1 MADNSRR
8 DAQVEKLRRYADLI
22 ARESGK
28 AVRPYRADGFV
39 NLMTKYGTSKDLSEQ
54 YKYVPELQ
62 VPDSLLTLFYEGNG
76 LFAKIID
83 APAEEAVK
91 HGFTLEDVSD
101 QTLIDFYQ
109 EALEELDFE
118 ETAMTAIKW
127 ARLYG
132 GSIAVML
139 INDGRGL
146 EEPLDWSNIR
156 SIDDIRV
163 YDRSVIQPDYD
174 SMFSYDPRDPFRTRG
189 SRLGMPERYQVFSK
203 YGTFTVHDSRCL
215 VFRNGVLP
223 EGASNSVYQFWGQ
236 PEYVRI
242 NKAIRDA
249 EVAHGS
255 APKLLDRSVQAIYK
269 MRDLSAELAT
279 EEGED
284 RLLKRLQII
293 DMARGMMNSIA
304 IDSDGEEYDFKTFQF
319 SGVNDVIG
327 ASCNMLSAVS
337 NIPQVI
343 LFGQKVGGLG
353 NGDDTSMENWY
364 NYIERIEK
372 RMLKSNI
379 RYLLSIVFQAGLA
392 TGEVDEVPKIKVSF
406 NPLWSMSDTEK
417 ADLELKREQVKLA
430 KAQTTQVYVGM
441 QALDPTEVR
450 KKLADSDEY
459 DVEQILDEYEE
470 EDLFPPDETPSPN
483 GSLLPPGASIPE
495 QGSFAGYAEGVDLEA
510 HNADPQE
517 EGNGPDAAP
526 AATKLPQDMSQEELE
541 TAERSG
547 EKLDGGGLEDFYAS
561 LKRRLN
567 TDADNDINESVG
579 VIVVKDG
586 KILCGLRDNTKH
598 PGQVCGPGGHLKAGE
613 SYEQAAFRE
622 TEEEF
627 GISPKEL
634 IPLGFGPRE
643 DDTGMTPAVFLCTD
657 YNGEPYSRDGEMMAP
672 VFRSMEELMEMS
684 EGLYLP
690 FAASLKLLENCLG
703 EEISEDGGPGSGNF
717 GHKGVPGEVGGS
729 LPNGGDAGLSSMN
742 RLEAAAAVSKYGV
755 GSTVKIT
762 KKSGKQFTFTKIGED
777 KWKRDDQP
785 EFEYEDV
792 GVGSNCWGSEVEVKA
807 QAPEP
812 PPESEGAKE
821 TEERSEKQGETEV
834 SKESK
839 PTGPKGTTAATSVA
853 DMVGEENLEEF
864 DTGERPNKYPPSDS
878 RWGTEPGEYTVYRSG
893 DVERDVVF
901 TASDFEG
908 SAVYA
913 KGFPDAEGEDIRPI
927 NSGVYSYTVQIK
939 KPFVAADLADTYQKL
954 FGTKPKLEPTPA
966 QIKKGIT
973 AGDLWVQADEKIAA
987 RLRKQ
992 GYDAW
997 LMTSPAPPARKELN
1011 LIGASRST
1019 MQVTSRKVPDKVKQ
1033 AWAESVESG
1042 DFSSYSFKDGQSQG
1056 VTMED
1061 WFGSEAYKQGKDE
1074 GRWR

>member
-39 NLMTKYGTSKDLSEQ
+39 NLMTKYGTSKDPSEQ

-304 IDSDGEEYDFKTFQF
+304 IDSEGEEYDFKTFQF

-364 NYIERIEK
+364 NYVERIDK
-372 RMLKSNI
+372 RMLKGNT
-379 RYLLSIVFQAGLA
+379 RYLLSIIFQAGLA

-430 KAQTTQVYVGM
+430 KAQTTQVYVSM

-459 DVEQILDEYEE
+459 DVEKILDEYED
-470 EDLFPPDETPSPN
+470 EDLFPPDETPSPD
-483 GSLLPPGASIPE
+483 GSLLPPGGSIPE

-541 TAERSG
+541 TAERRG
-547 EKLDGGGLEDFYAS
+547 EKLDSGGLEDFYAA

-586 KILCGLRDNTKH
+586 KILCGVRDNTKH

-690 FAASLKLLENCLG
+690 FAASLKLLEICLG
-703 EEISEDGGPGSGNF
+703 KETAEDGGPGSGNF
-717 GHKGVPGEVGGS
+717 GHKGVKGQLGGSAPSEKPVTFNTEGKKKTEITKETIDGCKQGSVVVTSNGLQFVKVERNGKLVWITPIGGERDDLDSAIQLAKSNPSSIALYEGDGSEPEIYIPSTEGKAPGEVTPDTKVEMPEGHRYGGHDITMPDWETGIGILDRIKENIGCDDTTAGEIRNAFVDYS
-729 LPNGGDAGLSSMN
+729 GVYCGAIKQASETGKGPKKYTEPAEYIDKYCEEAPTWNGGTLYRGVTMSQTQV
-742 RLEAAAAVSKYGV
+742 AAY
-755 GSTVKIT
+755 
-762 KKSGKQFTFTKIGED
+762 KQACE
-777 KWKRDDQP
+777 
-785 EFEYEDV
+785 
-792 GVGSNCWGSEVEVKA
+792 
-807 QAPEP
+807 
-812 PPESEGAKE
+812 
-821 TEERSEKQGETEV
+821 
-834 SKESK
+834 
-839 PTGPKGTTAATSVA
+839 
-853 DMVGEENLEEF
+853 VGEEI
-864 DTGERPNKYPPSDS
+864 DMHGISSWSSD
-878 RWGTEPGEYTVYRSG
+878 RGTAVGFG
-893 DVERDVVF
+893 KQGVVF
-901 TASDFEG
+901 ICENGTTWG
-908 SAVYA
+908 SSI
-913 KGFPDAEGEDIRPI
+913 KGYSKYTKEDEVLVSSKARYRIKD
-927 NSGVYSYTVQIK
+927 YYTE
-939 KPFVAADLADTYQKL
+939 D
-954 FGTKPKLEPTPA
+954 
-966 QIKKGIT
+966 
-973 AGDLWVQADEKIAA
+973 
-987 RLRKQ
+987 
-992 GYDAW
+992 
-997 LMTSPAPPARKELN
+997 
-1011 LIGASRST
+1011 
-1019 MQVTSRKVPDKVKQ
+1019 
-1033 AWAESVESG
+1033 
-1042 DFSSYSFKDGQSQG
+1042 G
-1056 VTMED
+1056 VTYFTVIENNP
-1061 WFGSEAYKQGKDE
+1061 
-1074 GRWR
+1074 RT

>member
-8 DAQVEKLRRYADLI
+8 DAQMEKLRRYADLI

-39 NLMTKYGTSKDLSEQ
+39 NLMNKYGTSKDPSEQ
-54 YKYVPELQ
+54 YRYVPELQ

-76 LFAKIID
+76 LFAKIVD

-91 HGFTLEDVSD
+91 HGFTLDDVSD
-101 QTLIDFYQ
+101 QALVDFYQ

-163 YDRSVIQPDYD
+163 YDRSVVQPDYD

-364 NYIERIEK
+364 NYVERIDK

-541 TAERSG
+541 TAERRG
-547 EKLDGGGLEDFYAS
+547 EKLDSGDLEDFYAA

-657 YNGEPYSRDGEMMAP
+657 YNGEPYSRDGEIMAP

-690 FAASLKLLENCLG
+690 FAASLELLKNCIEPEDFSENPIDFPG
-703 EEISEDGGPGSGNF
+703 KSVTIKYQGTTEDGGPGSGDF
-717 GHKGVPGEVGGS
+717 GHEGQPGQVGGS
-729 LPNGGDAGLSSMN
+729 KRSLSPKEREKVVKRLVGQKTHDGITIKAVANHAFDRIGGRKMSLGRIDKMRNGGTVSPGN
-742 RLEAAAAVSKYGV
+742 RPHTRCYD
-755 GSTVKIT
+755 I
-762 KKSGKQFTFTKIGED
+762 
-777 KWKRDDQP
+777 
-785 EFEYEDV
+785 
-792 GVGSNCWGSEVEVKA
+792 
-807 QAPEP
+807 
-812 PPESEGAKE
+812 
-821 TEERSEKQGETEV
+821 
-834 SKESK
+834 
-839 PTGPKGTTAATSVA
+839 
-853 DMVGEENLEEF
+853 
-864 DTGERPNKYPPSDS
+864 
-878 RWGTEPGEYTVYRSG
+878 
-893 DVERDVVF
+893 
-901 TASDFEG
+901 EG
-908 SAVYA
+908 SRMV
-913 KGFPDAEGEDIRPI
+913 
-927 NSGVYSYTVQIK
+927 V
-939 KPFVAADLADTYQKL
+939 DT
-954 FGTKPKLEPTPA
+954 
-966 QIKKGIT
+966 
-973 AGDLWVQADEKIAA
+973 
-987 RLRKQ
+987 
-992 GYDAW
+992 
-997 LMTSPAPPARKELN
+997 
-1011 LIGASRST
+1011 
-1019 MQVTSRKVPDKVKQ
+1019 
-1033 AWAESVESG
+1033 ESG
-1042 DFSSYSFKDGQSQG
+1042 TVMTVMWRK
-1056 VTMED
+1056 
-1061 WFGSEAYKQGKDE
+1061 A
-1074 GRWR
+1074 GRK

>member
-39 NLMTKYGTSKDLSEQ
+39 NLMTKYGTSKDPSEQ

-269 MRDLSAELAT
+269 MKDLAAELAT

-304 IDSDGEEYDFKTFQF
+304 IDSEGEEYDFRTFQF

-337 NIPQVI
+337 SIPQVI

-364 NYIERIEK
+364 NYVERNQK
-372 RMLKSNI
+372 RMLKGNT
-379 RYLLSIVFQAGLA
+379 RYLLSIIFQAGLA

-430 KAQTTQVYVGM
+430 KAQTTQAYVSM

-459 DVEQILDEYEE
+459 DVEKILDEYED
-470 EDLFPPDETPSPN
+470 EDLFPPDETPSPD
-483 GSLLPPGASIPE
+483 GSLLPPGGSIPE

-541 TAERSG
+541 TAERRG
-547 EKLDGGGLEDFYAS
+547 EKLDSGGLEDFYAA

-586 KILCGLRDNTKH
+586 KILCGVRDNTKH
-598 PGQVCGPGGHLKAGE
+598 RGQVCGPGGHLKAGE

-672 VFRSMEELMEMS
+672 VFRSMGELMEMS

-690 FAASLKLLENCLG
+690 FAASLELLKSCIEPEDFSENPIDFPG
-703 EEISEDGGPGSGNF
+703 KSVTIKYQGTIGDGGPGSGNF
-717 GHKGVPGEVGGS
+717 GHEGQPGQVGGS
-729 LPNGGDAGLSSMN
+729 KQSLSQKEREKVVKRLVGQKTHDGVTIRTVANHAFDRIGGRKISLGRIDKMRNSGTVSPGN
-742 RLEAAAAVSKYGV
+742 RPHTRCYD
-755 GSTVKIT
+755 I
-762 KKSGKQFTFTKIGED
+762 
-777 KWKRDDQP
+777 
-785 EFEYEDV
+785 
-792 GVGSNCWGSEVEVKA
+792 
-807 QAPEP
+807 
-812 PPESEGAKE
+812 
-821 TEERSEKQGETEV
+821 
-834 SKESK
+834 
-839 PTGPKGTTAATSVA
+839 
-853 DMVGEENLEEF
+853 
-864 DTGERPNKYPPSDS
+864 
-878 RWGTEPGEYTVYRSG
+878 
-893 DVERDVVF
+893 
-901 TASDFEG
+901 EG
-908 SAVYA
+908 SRMV
-913 KGFPDAEGEDIRPI
+913 
-927 NSGVYSYTVQIK
+927 V
-939 KPFVAADLADTYQKL
+939 DT
-954 FGTKPKLEPTPA
+954 
-966 QIKKGIT
+966 
-973 AGDLWVQADEKIAA
+973 
-987 RLRKQ
+987 
-992 GYDAW
+992 
-997 LMTSPAPPARKELN
+997 
-1011 LIGASRST
+1011 
-1019 MQVTSRKVPDKVKQ
+1019 
-1033 AWAESVESG
+1033 ESG
-1042 DFSSYSFKDGQSQG
+1042 TVMTVMWRKG
-1056 VTMED
+1056 
-1061 WFGSEAYKQGKDE
+1061 
-1074 GRWR
+1074 GRK

>member
-39 NLMTKYGTSKDLSEQ
+39 NLMTKYGTSKDPSEQ

-189 SRLGMPERYQVFSK
+189 SRLGMPERYQVLSM
-203 YGTFTVHDSRCL
+203 YGTFTGDDSRCL

-269 MRDLSAELAT
+269 MKDLAAELAT

-304 IDSDGEEYDFKTFQF
+304 IDSEGEEYDFRTFQF

-337 NIPQVI
+337 SIPQVI

-364 NYIERIEK
+364 NYVERNQK
-372 RMLKSNI
+372 RMLKGNT
-379 RYLLSIVFQAGLA
+379 RYLLSIIFQAGLA

-430 KAQTTQVYVGM
+430 KAQTTQAYVSM

-459 DVEQILDEYEE
+459 DVEKILDEYED
-470 EDLFPPDETPSPN
+470 EDLFPPDETPSPD
-483 GSLLPPGASIPE
+483 GSLLPPGGSIPE

-541 TAERSG
+541 TAERRG
-547 EKLDGGGLEDFYAS
+547 EKLDSGGLEDFYAA

-586 KILCGLRDNTKH
+586 KILCGVRDNTKH

-672 VFRSMEELMEMS
+672 VFRSMGELMEMS

-690 FAASLKLLENCLG
+690 FAASLELLKSCIEPEDFSENPIDFPG
-703 EEISEDGGPGSGNF
+703 KSVTIKYQGTIGDGGPGSGNF
-717 GHKGVPGEVGGS
+717 GHEGQPGQVGGS
-729 LPNGGDAGLSSMN
+729 KQSLSQKEREKVVKRLVGQKTHDGVTIRTVANHAFDRIGGRKISLGRIDKMRNSGTVSPGN
-742 RLEAAAAVSKYGV
+742 RPHTRCYD
-755 GSTVKIT
+755 I
-762 KKSGKQFTFTKIGED
+762 
-777 KWKRDDQP
+777 
-785 EFEYEDV
+785 
-792 GVGSNCWGSEVEVKA
+792 
-807 QAPEP
+807 
-812 PPESEGAKE
+812 
-821 TEERSEKQGETEV
+821 
-834 SKESK
+834 
-839 PTGPKGTTAATSVA
+839 
-853 DMVGEENLEEF
+853 
-864 DTGERPNKYPPSDS
+864 
-878 RWGTEPGEYTVYRSG
+878 
-893 DVERDVVF
+893 
-901 TASDFEG
+901 EG
-908 SAVYA
+908 SRMV
-913 KGFPDAEGEDIRPI
+913 
-927 NSGVYSYTVQIK
+927 V
-939 KPFVAADLADTYQKL
+939 DT
-954 FGTKPKLEPTPA
+954 
-966 QIKKGIT
+966 
-973 AGDLWVQADEKIAA
+973 
-987 RLRKQ
+987 
-992 GYDAW
+992 
-997 LMTSPAPPARKELN
+997 
-1011 LIGASRST
+1011 
-1019 MQVTSRKVPDKVKQ
+1019 
-1033 AWAESVESG
+1033 ESG
-1042 DFSSYSFKDGQSQG
+1042 TVMTVMWRKG
-1056 VTMED
+1056 
-1061 WFGSEAYKQGKDE
+1061 
-1074 GRWR
+1074 GRK

>member
-39 NLMTKYGTSKDLSEQ
+39 NLMTKYGTSKDPSEQ

-269 MRDLSAELAT
+269 MKDLAAELAT

-304 IDSDGEEYDFKTFQF
+304 IDSEGEEYDFRTFQF

-337 NIPQVI
+337 SIPQVI

-364 NYIERIEK
+364 NYVERNQK
-372 RMLKSNI
+372 RMLKGNT
-379 RYLLSIVFQAGLA
+379 RYLLSIIFQAGLA

-430 KAQTTQVYVGM
+430 KAQTTQVYVSM

-459 DVEQILDEYEE
+459 DVEKILDEYED
-470 EDLFPPDETPSPN
+470 EDLFPPDETPSPD
-483 GSLLPPGASIPE
+483 GSLLPPGGSIPE

-541 TAERSG
+541 TAERRG
-547 EKLDGGGLEDFYAS
+547 EKLDSGGLEDFYAA

-586 KILCGLRDNTKH
+586 KILCGVRDNTKH

-657 YNGEPYSRDGEMMAP
+657 YNGEPYGRDGEMMAP

-690 FAASLKLLENCLG
+690 FAASLELLKNCIEPEDFSENPIDFPG
-703 EEISEDGGPGSGNF
+703 KSVTIKYQGTTEDGGPGSGNF
-717 GHKGVPGEVGGS
+717 GHEGQPGQVGGS
-729 LPNGGDAGLSSMN
+729 KRSLSPKEREKVVKRLVGQKTHDGVTIKAVANHAFDRIGGRKMSLGRIDKMRNGGTVSPGN
-742 RLEAAAAVSKYGV
+742 RPHTRCYD
-755 GSTVKIT
+755 I
-762 KKSGKQFTFTKIGED
+762 
-777 KWKRDDQP
+777 
-785 EFEYEDV
+785 
-792 GVGSNCWGSEVEVKA
+792 
-807 QAPEP
+807 
-812 PPESEGAKE
+812 
-821 TEERSEKQGETEV
+821 
-834 SKESK
+834 
-839 PTGPKGTTAATSVA
+839 
-853 DMVGEENLEEF
+853 
-864 DTGERPNKYPPSDS
+864 
-878 RWGTEPGEYTVYRSG
+878 
-893 DVERDVVF
+893 
-901 TASDFEG
+901 EG
-908 SAVYA
+908 SRMV
-913 KGFPDAEGEDIRPI
+913 
-927 NSGVYSYTVQIK
+927 V
-939 KPFVAADLADTYQKL
+939 DT
-954 FGTKPKLEPTPA
+954 
-966 QIKKGIT
+966 
-973 AGDLWVQADEKIAA
+973 
-987 RLRKQ
+987 
-992 GYDAW
+992 
-997 LMTSPAPPARKELN
+997 
-1011 LIGASRST
+1011 
-1019 MQVTSRKVPDKVKQ
+1019 
-1033 AWAESVESG
+1033 ESG
-1042 DFSSYSFKDGQSQG
+1042 TVMTVMWRK
-1056 VTMED
+1056 
-1061 WFGSEAYKQGKDE
+1061 A
-1074 GRWR
+1074 GRK

>member
-39 NLMTKYGTSKDLSEQ
+39 NLMTKYGTSKDPSEQ

-269 MRDLSAELAT
+269 MKDLAAELAT

-304 IDSDGEEYDFKTFQF
+304 IDSEGEEYDFRTFQF

-337 NIPQVI
+337 SIPQVI

-364 NYIERIEK
+364 NYVERNQK
-372 RMLKSNI
+372 RMLKGNT
-379 RYLLSIVFQAGLA
+379 RYLLSIIFQAGLA

-430 KAQTTQVYVGM
+430 KAQTTQVYVSM

-459 DVEQILDEYEE
+459 DVEKILDEYED
-470 EDLFPPDETPSPN
+470 EDLFRPDETPSQD
-483 GSLLPPGASIPE
+483 GSLLPPGGSVPE
-495 QGSFAGYAEGVDLEA
+495 QGSFSGYAEGVDLEA

-517 EGNGPDAAP
+517 GGNVPDAAP

-541 TAERSG
+541 TAERRG
-547 EKLDGGGLEDFYAS
+547 EKLDSGGLEDFYAA

-586 KILCGLRDNTKH
+586 KILCGVRDNTKH

-690 FAASLKLLENCLG
+690 FAASLELLKSCIEPEDFSENPIDFPG
-703 EEISEDGGPGSGNF
+703 KSVTIKYQGTTGDGGPGSGNF
-717 GHKGVPGEVGGS
+717 GHEGQPGQVGGS
-729 LPNGGDAGLSSMN
+729 KQSLSQKEREKVVK
-742 RLEAAAAVSKYGV
+742 RLV
-755 GSTVKIT
+755 G
-762 KKSGKQFTFTKIGED
+762 
-777 KWKRDDQP
+777 
-785 EFEYEDV
+785 
-792 GVGSNCWGSEVEVKA
+792 
-807 QAPEP
+807 
-812 PPESEGAKE
+812 
-821 TEERSEKQGETEV
+821 
-834 SKESK
+834 
-839 PTGPKGTTAATSVA
+839 
-853 DMVGEENLEEF
+853 
-864 DTGERPNKYPPSDS
+864 
-878 RWGTEPGEYTVYRSG
+878 
-893 DVERDVVF
+893 
-901 TASDFEG
+901 
-908 SAVYA
+908 
-913 KGFPDAEGEDIRPI
+913 
-927 NSGVYSYTVQIK
+927 
-939 KPFVAADLADTYQKL
+939 QK
-954 FGTKPKLEPTPA
+954 TH
-966 QIKKGIT
+966 
-973 AGDLWVQADEKIAA
+973 D
-987 RLRKQ
+987 
-992 GYDAW
+992 
-997 LMTSPAPPARKELN
+997 
-1011 LIGASRST
+1011 
-1019 MQVTSRKVPDKVKQ
+1019 
-1033 AWAESVESG
+1033 
-1042 DFSSYSFKDGQSQG
+1042 G
-1056 VTMED
+1056 VTIRAVANHAFD
-1061 WFGSEAYKQGKDE
+1061 RIG
-1074 GRWR
+1074 GRKISLGRIDKMRNNGTVSPGNRPHTRCYD

>member
-39 NLMTKYGTSKDLSEQ
+39 NLMNKYGTSKDPSEQ
-54 YKYVPELQ
+54 YRYVPELQ

-91 HGFTLEDVSD
+91 HGFTLDDVSD
-101 QTLIDFYQ
+101 QALVDFYQ

-163 YDRSVIQPDYD
+163 YDRSVVQPDYD

-242 NKAIRDA
+242 NRAIRDA

-304 IDSDGEEYDFKTFQF
+304 IDSEGEEYDFKTFQF

-364 NYIERIEK
+364 NYVERIDK

-541 TAERSG
+541 TAERRG
-547 EKLDGGGLEDFYAS
+547 EKLDSGGLEDFYAA

-586 KILCGLRDNTKH
+586 KILCGVRDNTKH

-690 FAASLKLLENCLG
+690 FAASLELLKNCIEPEDFSENPIDFPG
-703 EEISEDGGPGSGNF
+703 KSVTIKYQGTTEDGGPGSGNF
-717 GHKGVPGEVGGS
+717 GHEGQPGQVGGS
-729 LPNGGDAGLSSMN
+729 KRSLSPKEREKVVKRLVGQKTHDGVTIKAVANHAFDRIGGRKMSLGRIDKMRNGGTVSPGN
-742 RLEAAAAVSKYGV
+742 RPHTRCYD
-755 GSTVKIT
+755 I
-762 KKSGKQFTFTKIGED
+762 
-777 KWKRDDQP
+777 
-785 EFEYEDV
+785 
-792 GVGSNCWGSEVEVKA
+792 
-807 QAPEP
+807 
-812 PPESEGAKE
+812 
-821 TEERSEKQGETEV
+821 
-834 SKESK
+834 
-839 PTGPKGTTAATSVA
+839 
-853 DMVGEENLEEF
+853 
-864 DTGERPNKYPPSDS
+864 
-878 RWGTEPGEYTVYRSG
+878 
-893 DVERDVVF
+893 
-901 TASDFEG
+901 EG
-908 SAVYA
+908 SRMV
-913 KGFPDAEGEDIRPI
+913 
-927 NSGVYSYTVQIK
+927 V
-939 KPFVAADLADTYQKL
+939 DT
-954 FGTKPKLEPTPA
+954 
-966 QIKKGIT
+966 
-973 AGDLWVQADEKIAA
+973 
-987 RLRKQ
+987 
-992 GYDAW
+992 
-997 LMTSPAPPARKELN
+997 
-1011 LIGASRST
+1011 
-1019 MQVTSRKVPDKVKQ
+1019 
-1033 AWAESVESG
+1033 ESG
-1042 DFSSYSFKDGQSQG
+1042 TVMTVMWRK
-1056 VTMED
+1056 
-1061 WFGSEAYKQGKDE
+1061 A
-1074 GRWR
+1074 GRK

>member
-39 NLMTKYGTSKDLSEQ
+39 NLMSKYGTSKDQSEQ
-54 YKYVPELQ
+54 YKYIPEMQ

-91 HGFTLEDVSD
+91 HGFTLDDVSD
-101 QTLIDFYQ
+101 QTLVDFYQ

-146 EEPLDWSNIR
+146 EEPLDWSHIQ

-163 YDRSVIQPDYD
+163 YDRSIIQPEYE

-189 SRLGMPERYQVFSK
+189 SRLGMPERYQVYSK
-203 YGTFTVHDSRCL
+203 YGSFTVHDSRCL

-242 NKAIRDA
+242 NNAIRDA

-269 MRDLSAELAT
+269 MRDLAAELAT
-279 EEGED
+279 EEGEA

-304 IDSDGEEYDFKTFQF
+304 IDSEGEDYDFKTFQF

-364 NYIERIEK
+364 NYIERK
-372 RMLKSNI
+372 QKWMLKSNI
-379 RYLLSIVFQAGLA
+379 RYLLSVIFQAGLA

-417 ADLELKREQVKLA
+417 ADLELKREQVRLA
-430 KAQTTQVYVGM
+430 RAQTTQVYVDM
-441 QALDPTEVR
+441 QAIDASEVR

-470 EDLFPPDETPSPN
+470 EDLFLPEEAPSPN
-483 GSLLPPGASIPE
+483 GSLLPPGVRTPE
-495 QGSFAGYAEGVDLEA
+495 QGSFAGYAEGVDLEP

-517 EGNGPDAAP
+517 GGNGPDAAP
-526 AATKLPQDMSQEELE
+526 AATKIPQDMSREELE
-541 TAERSG
+541 VAKRKG
-547 EKLDGGGLEDFYAS
+547 DKMDGKGPDTFYAA

-586 KILCGLRDNTKH
+586 KILCGVRNNTEH
-598 PGQVCGPGGHLKAGE
+598 PGQICGPGGHLKTGE

-622 TEEEF
+622 AEEEF

-634 IPLGFGPRE
+634 IPLGFGPEE
-643 DDTGMTPAVFLCTD
+643 DDTGMIPAIFLCTD
-657 YNGEPYSRDGEMMAP
+657 YDGEPYSRDGEMMAP
-672 VFRSMEELMEMS
+672 VFRSMEELGEIGEELFS
-684 EGLYLP
+684 P
-690 FAASLKLLENCLG
+690 FEASLKLLEACV
-703 EEISEDGGPGSGNF
+703 ECRSAEDGGPGSGNF
-717 GHKGVPGEVGGS
+717 EHEGNPGHVGGS
-729 LPNGGDAGLSSMN
+729 VPKGGGPAST
-742 RLEAAAAVSKYGV
+742 RERVSRE
-755 GSTVKIT
+755 I
-762 KKSGKQFTFTKIGED
+762 
-777 KWKRDDQP
+777 
-785 EFEYEDV
+785 
-792 GVGSNCWGSEVEVKA
+792 
-807 QAPEP
+807 
-812 PPESEGAKE
+812 
-821 TEERSEKQGETEV
+821 V
-834 SKESK
+834 SKETAKKCIRDAAKEIAQKVGDIDPKNSTAVTK
-839 PTGPKGTTAATSVA
+839 AFFDTIGYTGLPIMKCEEEFEKVVSDFPTLYRGVETQEQYNQYISGEAFVGRGDMGNGTNSTTSEREASYYAEEGVRVLKIKLAPGAKVIDKDDLIGDIRELRAEAATLGSGKEDA
-853 DMVGEENLEEF
+853 IL
-864 DTGERPNKYPPSDS
+864 
-878 RWGTEPGEYTVYRSG
+878 RSMMY
-893 DVERDVVF
+893 DP
-901 TASDFEG
+901 AC
-908 SAVYA
+908 YA
-913 KGFPDAEGEDIRPI
+913 
-927 NSGVYSYTVQIK
+927 
-939 KPFVAADLADTYQKL
+939 AAL
-954 FGTKPKLEPTPA
+954 
-966 QIKKGIT
+966 
-973 AGDLWVQADEKIAA
+973 
-987 RLRKQ
+987 
-992 GYDAW
+992 GYDA
-997 LMTSPAPPARKELN
+997 
-1011 LIGASRST
+1011 
-1019 MQVTSRKVPDKVKQ
+1019 V
-1033 AWAESVESG
+1033 SG
-1042 DFSSYSFKDGQSQG
+1042 FD
-1056 VTMED
+1056 D
-1061 WFGSEAYKQGKDE
+1061 WFNIINRTAAIVEEQEA
-1074 GRWR
+1074 

>member
-1 MADNSRR
+1 M
-8 DAQVEKLRRYADLI
+8 
-22 ARESGK
+22 
-28 AVRPYRADGFV
+28 
-39 NLMTKYGTSKDLSEQ
+39 
-54 YKYVPELQ
+54 
-62 VPDSLLTLFYEGNG
+62 
-76 LFAKIID
+76 
-83 APAEEAVK
+83 
-91 HGFTLEDVSD
+91 SD

-269 MRDLSAELAT
+269 MKDLAAELAT

-304 IDSDGEEYDFKTFQF
+304 IDSEGEEYDFRTFQF

-337 NIPQVI
+337 SIPQVI

-364 NYIERIEK
+364 NYVERNQK
-372 RMLKSNI
+372 RMLKGNT
-379 RYLLSIVFQAGLA
+379 RYLLSIIFQAGLA

-430 KAQTTQVYVGM
+430 KAQTTQAYVSM

-459 DVEQILDEYEE
+459 DVEKILDEYED
-470 EDLFPPDETPSPN
+470 EDLFPPDETPSPD
-483 GSLLPPGASIPE
+483 GSLLPPGGSIPE

-541 TAERSG
+541 TAERRG
-547 EKLDGGGLEDFYAS
+547 EKLDSGGLEDFYAA

-586 KILCGLRDNTKH
+586 KILCGVRDNTKH

-672 VFRSMEELMEMS
+672 VFRSMGELMEMS

-690 FAASLKLLENCLG
+690 FAASLELLKSCIEPEDFSENPIDFPG
-703 EEISEDGGPGSGNF
+703 KSVTIKYQGTIGDGGPGSGNF
-717 GHKGVPGEVGGS
+717 GHEGQPGQVGGS
-729 LPNGGDAGLSSMN
+729 KQSLSQKEREKVVKRLVGQKTHDGVTIRTVANHAFDRIGGRKISLGRIDKMRNSGTVSPGN
-742 RLEAAAAVSKYGV
+742 RPHTRCYD
-755 GSTVKIT
+755 I
-762 KKSGKQFTFTKIGED
+762 
-777 KWKRDDQP
+777 
-785 EFEYEDV
+785 
-792 GVGSNCWGSEVEVKA
+792 
-807 QAPEP
+807 
-812 PPESEGAKE
+812 
-821 TEERSEKQGETEV
+821 
-834 SKESK
+834 
-839 PTGPKGTTAATSVA
+839 
-853 DMVGEENLEEF
+853 
-864 DTGERPNKYPPSDS
+864 
-878 RWGTEPGEYTVYRSG
+878 
-893 DVERDVVF
+893 
-901 TASDFEG
+901 EG
-908 SAVYA
+908 SRMV
-913 KGFPDAEGEDIRPI
+913 
-927 NSGVYSYTVQIK
+927 V
-939 KPFVAADLADTYQKL
+939 DT
-954 FGTKPKLEPTPA
+954 
-966 QIKKGIT
+966 
-973 AGDLWVQADEKIAA
+973 
-987 RLRKQ
+987 
-992 GYDAW
+992 
-997 LMTSPAPPARKELN
+997 
-1011 LIGASRST
+1011 
-1019 MQVTSRKVPDKVKQ
+1019 
-1033 AWAESVESG
+1033 ESG
-1042 DFSSYSFKDGQSQG
+1042 TVMTVMWRKG
-1056 VTMED
+1056 
-1061 WFGSEAYKQGKDE
+1061 
-1074 GRWR
+1074 GRK

>member
-39 NLMTKYGTSKDLSEQ
+39 NLMTKYGTSKDPSEQ

-269 MRDLSAELAT
+269 MKDLAAELAT

-304 IDSDGEEYDFKTFQF
+304 IDSEGEEYDFRTFQF

-337 NIPQVI
+337 SIPQVI

-364 NYIERIEK
+364 NYVERNQK
-372 RMLKSNI
+372 RMLKGNT
-379 RYLLSIVFQAGLA
+379 RYLLSIIFQAGLA

-430 KAQTTQVYVGM
+430 KAQTTQAYVSM

-459 DVEQILDEYEE
+459 DVEKILDEYED
-470 EDLFPPDETPSPN
+470 EDLFPPDETPSPD
-483 GSLLPPGASIPE
+483 GSLLPPGGSIPE
-495 QGSFAGYAEGVDLEA
+495 QGSFAGYAEGVDLDA

-541 TAERSG
+541 TAERRG
-547 EKLDGGGLEDFYAS
+547 EKLDSGGLEDFYAA

-586 KILCGLRDNTKH
+586 KILCGVRDNTKH

-672 VFRSMEELMEMS
+672 VFRSMGELMEMS

-690 FAASLKLLENCLG
+690 FAASLELLKSCIEPEDFSENPIDFPG
-703 EEISEDGGPGSGNF
+703 KSVTIKYQGTIGDGGPGSGNF
-717 GHKGVPGEVGGS
+717 GHEGQPGQVGGS
-729 LPNGGDAGLSSMN
+729 KQSLSQKEREKVVKRLVGQKTHDGVTIRTVANHAFDRIGGRKISLGRIDKMRNSGTVSPGN
-742 RLEAAAAVSKYGV
+742 RPHTRCYD
-755 GSTVKIT
+755 I
-762 KKSGKQFTFTKIGED
+762 
-777 KWKRDDQP
+777 
-785 EFEYEDV
+785 
-792 GVGSNCWGSEVEVKA
+792 
-807 QAPEP
+807 
-812 PPESEGAKE
+812 
-821 TEERSEKQGETEV
+821 
-834 SKESK
+834 
-839 PTGPKGTTAATSVA
+839 
-853 DMVGEENLEEF
+853 
-864 DTGERPNKYPPSDS
+864 
-878 RWGTEPGEYTVYRSG
+878 
-893 DVERDVVF
+893 
-901 TASDFEG
+901 EG
-908 SAVYA
+908 SRMV
-913 KGFPDAEGEDIRPI
+913 
-927 NSGVYSYTVQIK
+927 V
-939 KPFVAADLADTYQKL
+939 DT
-954 FGTKPKLEPTPA
+954 
-966 QIKKGIT
+966 
-973 AGDLWVQADEKIAA
+973 
-987 RLRKQ
+987 
-992 GYDAW
+992 
-997 LMTSPAPPARKELN
+997 
-1011 LIGASRST
+1011 
-1019 MQVTSRKVPDKVKQ
+1019 
-1033 AWAESVESG
+1033 ESG
-1042 DFSSYSFKDGQSQG
+1042 TVMTVMWRKG
-1056 VTMED
+1056 
-1061 WFGSEAYKQGKDE
+1061 
-1074 GRWR
+1074 GRK

>member
-39 NLMTKYGTSKDLSEQ
+39 NLMNKYGTSKDPSEQ
-54 YKYVPELQ
+54 YRYVPELQ

-91 HGFTLEDVSD
+91 HGFTLDDVSD
-101 QTLIDFYQ
+101 QALVDFYQ

-146 EEPLDWSNIR
+146 EEPLDWSNIQ

-163 YDRSVIQPDYD
+163 YDRSIVQPEYE

-189 SRLGMPERYQVFSK
+189 SRLGMPERYQVYSK
-203 YGTFTVHDSRCL
+203 YGSFTVHDSRCL

-249 EVAHGS
+249 EIAHGS

-304 IDSDGEEYDFKTFQF
+304 IDSEGEDYDFKTFQF

-364 NYIERIEK
+364 NYIERNQK
-372 RMLKSNI
+372 RMLKPNI
-379 RYLLSIVFQAGLA
+379 RYLLSVIFQAGLA

-430 KAQTTQVYVGM
+430 KAQTTQVYVGI
-441 QALDPTEVR
+441 QALDASEVR

-470 EDLFPPDETPSPN
+470 EDLFPPEEAPSPN

-495 QGSFAGYAEGVDLEA
+495 QGGFSGYAEGVDLEV
-510 HNADPQE
+510 HNTDPQE
-517 EGNGPDAAP
+517 GGNGPDAAP
-526 AATKLPQDMSQEELE
+526 AATKLPQDMSQEELAV
-541 TAERSG
+541 AEQKGGKMDG
-547 EKLDGGGLEDFYAS
+547 EGLEAFYAD
-561 LKRRLN
+561 LKHRLN
-567 TDADNDINESVG
+567 TDANNDINESVG

-586 KILCGLRDNTKH
+586 KILCGVRDNTKH
-598 PGQVCGPGGHLKAGE
+598 SGQICGPGGHLKAGE

-657 YNGEPYSRDGEMMAP
+657 YNGRPYSRDGEMMAP
-672 VFRSMEELMEMS
+672 VFHSMEELMEMS

-690 FAASLKLLENCLG
+690 FAASLELLKNCL
-703 EEISEDGGPGSGNF
+703 EPELFSENPIDFSGKTVTIKYQGTTGDGGPGSGNF
-717 GHKGVPGEVGGS
+717 GHEGQPGQVGGS
-729 LPNGGDAGLSSMN
+729 KRSLGPKEREKVVK
-742 RLEAAAAVSKYGV
+742 RLVGQKTHDGITIKAVSNHAFDRIGGRKMSLGRIDKMRSS
-755 GSTVKIT
+755 GTV
-762 KKSGKQFTFTKIGED
+762 SPG
-777 KWKRDDQP
+777 
-785 EFEYEDV
+785 
-792 GVGSNCWGSEVEVKA
+792 N
-807 QAPEP
+807 
-812 PPESEGAKE
+812 
-821 TEERSEKQGETEV
+821 
-834 SKESK
+834 
-839 PTGPKGTTAATSVA
+839 
-853 DMVGEENLEEF
+853 
-864 DTGERPNKYPPSDS
+864 RPHTRCYDI
-878 RWGTEPGEYTVYRSG
+878 
-893 DVERDVVF
+893 
-901 TASDFEG
+901 EG
-908 SAVYA
+908 SRMVVDTDSGTVMTVMWR
-913 KGFPDAEGEDIRPI
+913 KGG
-927 NSGVYSYTVQIK
+927 
-939 KPFVAADLADTYQKL
+939 
-954 FGTKPKLEPTPA
+954 
-966 QIKKGIT
+966 
-973 AGDLWVQADEKIAA
+973 
-987 RLRKQ
+987 RK
-992 GYDAW
+992 
-997 LMTSPAPPARKELN
+997 
-1011 LIGASRST
+1011 
-1019 MQVTSRKVPDKVKQ
+1019 
-1033 AWAESVESG
+1033 
-1042 DFSSYSFKDGQSQG
+1042 
-1056 VTMED
+1056 
-1061 WFGSEAYKQGKDE
+1061 
-1074 GRWR
+1074 

>member
-8 DAQVEKLRRYADLI
+8 DAQMEKLRRYADLI

-39 NLMTKYGTSKDLSEQ
+39 NLMNKYGTSKDPSEQ
-54 YKYVPELQ
+54 YRYVPELQ

-76 LFAKIID
+76 LFAKIVD

-91 HGFTLEDVSD
+91 HGFTLDDVSD
-101 QTLIDFYQ
+101 QALVDFYQ

-163 YDRSVIQPDYD
+163 YDRSVVQPDYD

-364 NYIERIEK
+364 NYIERIDK

-547 EKLDGGGLEDFYAS
+547 EKLDGGGLEDFYAA

-657 YNGEPYSRDGEMMAP
+657 YNGEPYSRDGEIMAP

-690 FAASLKLLENCLG
+690 FAASLELLKNCIEPEDFSENPIDFPG
-703 EEISEDGGPGSGNF
+703 KSVTIKYQGTTEDGGPGSGDF
-717 GHKGVPGEVGGS
+717 GHEGQPGQVGGS
-729 LPNGGDAGLSSMN
+729 KRSLSPKEREKVVKRLVGQKTHDGITIKAVANHAFDRIGGRKMSLGRIDKMRNGGTVSPGN
-742 RLEAAAAVSKYGV
+742 RPHTRCYD
-755 GSTVKIT
+755 I
-762 KKSGKQFTFTKIGED
+762 
-777 KWKRDDQP
+777 
-785 EFEYEDV
+785 
-792 GVGSNCWGSEVEVKA
+792 
-807 QAPEP
+807 
-812 PPESEGAKE
+812 
-821 TEERSEKQGETEV
+821 
-834 SKESK
+834 
-839 PTGPKGTTAATSVA
+839 
-853 DMVGEENLEEF
+853 
-864 DTGERPNKYPPSDS
+864 
-878 RWGTEPGEYTVYRSG
+878 
-893 DVERDVVF
+893 
-901 TASDFEG
+901 EG
-908 SAVYA
+908 SRMV
-913 KGFPDAEGEDIRPI
+913 
-927 NSGVYSYTVQIK
+927 V
-939 KPFVAADLADTYQKL
+939 DT
-954 FGTKPKLEPTPA
+954 
-966 QIKKGIT
+966 
-973 AGDLWVQADEKIAA
+973 
-987 RLRKQ
+987 
-992 GYDAW
+992 
-997 LMTSPAPPARKELN
+997 
-1011 LIGASRST
+1011 
-1019 MQVTSRKVPDKVKQ
+1019 
-1033 AWAESVESG
+1033 ESG
-1042 DFSSYSFKDGQSQG
+1042 TVMTVMWRK
-1056 VTMED
+1056 
-1061 WFGSEAYKQGKDE
+1061 A
-1074 GRWR
+1074 GRK

>member
-39 NLMTKYGTSKDLSEQ
+39 NLMNKYGTSKDPSEQ
-54 YKYVPELQ
+54 YRYVPELQ

-91 HGFTLEDVSD
+91 HGFTLDDVSD
-101 QTLIDFYQ
+101 QALVDFYQ

-163 YDRSVIQPDYD
+163 YDRSVVQPDYD

-242 NKAIRDA
+242 NRAIRDA

-304 IDSDGEEYDFKTFQF
+304 IDSEGEEYDFKTFQF

-364 NYIERIEK
+364 NYVERIDK

-541 TAERSG
+541 TAERRG
-547 EKLDGGGLEDFYAS
+547 EKLDSGGLEDFYAA

-586 KILCGLRDNTKH
+586 KILCGVRDNTKH

-657 YNGEPYSRDGEMMAP
+657 YNGEPYGRDGEMMAP

-690 FAASLKLLENCLG
+690 FAASLELLKNCIEPEDFSENPIDFPG
-703 EEISEDGGPGSGNF
+703 KSVTIKYQGTTEDGGPGSGNF
-717 GHKGVPGEVGGS
+717 GHEGQPGQVGGS
-729 LPNGGDAGLSSMN
+729 KRSLSPKEREKVVKRLVGQKTHDGVTIKAVANHAFDRIGGRKMSLGRIDKMRNGGTVSPGN
-742 RLEAAAAVSKYGV
+742 RPHTRCYD
-755 GSTVKIT
+755 I
-762 KKSGKQFTFTKIGED
+762 
-777 KWKRDDQP
+777 
-785 EFEYEDV
+785 
-792 GVGSNCWGSEVEVKA
+792 
-807 QAPEP
+807 
-812 PPESEGAKE
+812 
-821 TEERSEKQGETEV
+821 
-834 SKESK
+834 
-839 PTGPKGTTAATSVA
+839 
-853 DMVGEENLEEF
+853 
-864 DTGERPNKYPPSDS
+864 
-878 RWGTEPGEYTVYRSG
+878 
-893 DVERDVVF
+893 
-901 TASDFEG
+901 EG
-908 SAVYA
+908 SRMV
-913 KGFPDAEGEDIRPI
+913 
-927 NSGVYSYTVQIK
+927 V
-939 KPFVAADLADTYQKL
+939 DT
-954 FGTKPKLEPTPA
+954 
-966 QIKKGIT
+966 
-973 AGDLWVQADEKIAA
+973 
-987 RLRKQ
+987 
-992 GYDAW
+992 
-997 LMTSPAPPARKELN
+997 
-1011 LIGASRST
+1011 
-1019 MQVTSRKVPDKVKQ
+1019 
-1033 AWAESVESG
+1033 ESG
-1042 DFSSYSFKDGQSQG
+1042 TVMTVMWRK
-1056 VTMED
+1056 
-1061 WFGSEAYKQGKDE
+1061 A
-1074 GRWR
+1074 GRK

>member
-8 DAQVEKLRRYADLI
+8 DAQMEKLRRYADLI

-39 NLMTKYGTSKDLSEQ
+39 NLMNKYGTSKDPSEQ
-54 YKYVPELQ
+54 YRYVPELQ

-76 LFAKIID
+76 LFAKIVD

-91 HGFTLEDVSD
+91 HGFTLDDVSD
-101 QTLIDFYQ
+101 QALVDFYQ

-163 YDRSVIQPDYD
+163 YDRSVVQPDYD

-364 NYIERIEK
+364 NYIERIDK

-392 TGEVDEVPKIKVSF
+392 TGEVDEGPKIKVSF

-547 EKLDGGGLEDFYAS
+547 EKLDGGGLEDFYAA

-657 YNGEPYSRDGEMMAP
+657 YNGEPYSRDGEIMAP

-690 FAASLKLLENCLG
+690 FAASLELLKNCIEPEDFSENPIDFPG
-703 EEISEDGGPGSGNF
+703 KSVTIKYQGTTEDGGPGSGDF
-717 GHKGVPGEVGGS
+717 GHEGQPGQVGGS
-729 LPNGGDAGLSSMN
+729 KRSLSPKEREKVVKRLVGQKTHDGITIKAVANHAFDRIGGRKMSLGRIDKMRNGGTVSPGN
-742 RLEAAAAVSKYGV
+742 RPHTRCYD
-755 GSTVKIT
+755 I
-762 KKSGKQFTFTKIGED
+762 
-777 KWKRDDQP
+777 
-785 EFEYEDV
+785 
-792 GVGSNCWGSEVEVKA
+792 
-807 QAPEP
+807 
-812 PPESEGAKE
+812 
-821 TEERSEKQGETEV
+821 
-834 SKESK
+834 
-839 PTGPKGTTAATSVA
+839 
-853 DMVGEENLEEF
+853 
-864 DTGERPNKYPPSDS
+864 
-878 RWGTEPGEYTVYRSG
+878 
-893 DVERDVVF
+893 
-901 TASDFEG
+901 EG
-908 SAVYA
+908 SRMV
-913 KGFPDAEGEDIRPI
+913 
-927 NSGVYSYTVQIK
+927 V
-939 KPFVAADLADTYQKL
+939 DT
-954 FGTKPKLEPTPA
+954 
-966 QIKKGIT
+966 
-973 AGDLWVQADEKIAA
+973 
-987 RLRKQ
+987 
-992 GYDAW
+992 
-997 LMTSPAPPARKELN
+997 
-1011 LIGASRST
+1011 
-1019 MQVTSRKVPDKVKQ
+1019 
-1033 AWAESVESG
+1033 ESG
-1042 DFSSYSFKDGQSQG
+1042 TVMTVMWRK
-1056 VTMED
+1056 
-1061 WFGSEAYKQGKDE
+1061 A
-1074 GRWR
+1074 GRK

>member
-39 NLMTKYGTSKDLSEQ
+39 NLMTKYGTSKDPSEQ

-269 MRDLSAELAT
+269 MKDLAAELAT

-304 IDSDGEEYDFKTFQF
+304 IDSEGEEYDFRTFQF

-337 NIPQVI
+337 SIPQVI

-364 NYIERIEK
+364 NYVERNQK
-372 RMLKSNI
+372 RMLKGNT
-379 RYLLSIVFQAGLA
+379 RYLLSIIFQAGLA

-430 KAQTTQVYVGM
+430 KAQTTQAYVSM

-459 DVEQILDEYEE
+459 DVEKILDEYED
-470 EDLFPPDETPSPN
+470 EDLFPPDETPSPD
-483 GSLLPPGASIPE
+483 GSLLPPGGSIPE

-541 TAERSG
+541 TAERRG
-547 EKLDGGGLEDFYAS
+547 EKLDSGGLEDFYAA

-586 KILCGLRDNTKH
+586 KILCGVRDNTKH

-672 VFRSMEELMEMS
+672 VFRSMGELMEMS

-690 FAASLKLLENCLG
+690 FAASRELLKSCIEPEDFSENPIDFPG
-703 EEISEDGGPGSGNF
+703 KSVTIKYQGTIGDGGPGSGNF
-717 GHKGVPGEVGGS
+717 GHEGQPGQVGGS
-729 LPNGGDAGLSSMN
+729 KQSLSQKEREKVVKRLVGQKTHDGVTIRTVANHAFDRIGGRKISLGRIDKMRNSGTVSPGN
-742 RLEAAAAVSKYGV
+742 RPHTRCYD
-755 GSTVKIT
+755 I
-762 KKSGKQFTFTKIGED
+762 
-777 KWKRDDQP
+777 
-785 EFEYEDV
+785 
-792 GVGSNCWGSEVEVKA
+792 
-807 QAPEP
+807 
-812 PPESEGAKE
+812 
-821 TEERSEKQGETEV
+821 
-834 SKESK
+834 
-839 PTGPKGTTAATSVA
+839 
-853 DMVGEENLEEF
+853 
-864 DTGERPNKYPPSDS
+864 
-878 RWGTEPGEYTVYRSG
+878 
-893 DVERDVVF
+893 
-901 TASDFEG
+901 EG
-908 SAVYA
+908 SRMV
-913 KGFPDAEGEDIRPI
+913 
-927 NSGVYSYTVQIK
+927 V
-939 KPFVAADLADTYQKL
+939 DT
-954 FGTKPKLEPTPA
+954 
-966 QIKKGIT
+966 
-973 AGDLWVQADEKIAA
+973 
-987 RLRKQ
+987 
-992 GYDAW
+992 
-997 LMTSPAPPARKELN
+997 
-1011 LIGASRST
+1011 
-1019 MQVTSRKVPDKVKQ
+1019 
-1033 AWAESVESG
+1033 ESG
-1042 DFSSYSFKDGQSQG
+1042 TVMTVMWRKG
-1056 VTMED
+1056 
-1061 WFGSEAYKQGKDE
+1061 
-1074 GRWR
+1074 GRK

>member
-39 NLMTKYGTSKDLSEQ
+39 NLMTKYGTSKDPSEQ

-269 MRDLSAELAT
+269 MKDLAAELAT

-304 IDSDGEEYDFKTFQF
+304 IDSEGEEYDFRTFQF

-327 ASCNMLSAVS
+327 ASCNMLSAVTS
-337 NIPQVI
+337 IPQVI

-364 NYIERIEK
+364 NYVERNQK
-372 RMLKSNI
+372 RMLKGNT
-379 RYLLSIVFQAGLA
+379 RYLLSIIFQAGLA

-430 KAQTTQVYVGM
+430 KAQTTQAYVSM

-459 DVEQILDEYEE
+459 DVEKILDEYED
-470 EDLFPPDETPSPN
+470 EDLFPPDETPSPD
-483 GSLLPPGASIPE
+483 GSLLPPGGSIPE

-541 TAERSG
+541 TAERRG
-547 EKLDGGGLEDFYAS
+547 EKLDSGGLEDFYAA

-586 KILCGLRDNTKH
+586 KILCGVRDNTKH

-672 VFRSMEELMEMS
+672 VFRSMGELMEMS

-690 FAASLKLLENCLG
+690 FAASLELLKSCIEPEDFSENPIDFPG
-703 EEISEDGGPGSGNF
+703 KSVTIKYQGTIGDGGPGSGNF
-717 GHKGVPGEVGGS
+717 GHEGQPGQVGGS
-729 LPNGGDAGLSSMN
+729 KQSLSQKEREKVVKRLVGQKTHDGVTIRTVANHAFDRIGGRKISLGRIDKMRNSGTVSPGN
-742 RLEAAAAVSKYGV
+742 RPHTRCYD
-755 GSTVKIT
+755 I
-762 KKSGKQFTFTKIGED
+762 
-777 KWKRDDQP
+777 
-785 EFEYEDV
+785 
-792 GVGSNCWGSEVEVKA
+792 
-807 QAPEP
+807 
-812 PPESEGAKE
+812 
-821 TEERSEKQGETEV
+821 
-834 SKESK
+834 
-839 PTGPKGTTAATSVA
+839 
-853 DMVGEENLEEF
+853 
-864 DTGERPNKYPPSDS
+864 
-878 RWGTEPGEYTVYRSG
+878 
-893 DVERDVVF
+893 
-901 TASDFEG
+901 EG
-908 SAVYA
+908 SRMV
-913 KGFPDAEGEDIRPI
+913 
-927 NSGVYSYTVQIK
+927 V
-939 KPFVAADLADTYQKL
+939 DT
-954 FGTKPKLEPTPA
+954 
-966 QIKKGIT
+966 
-973 AGDLWVQADEKIAA
+973 
-987 RLRKQ
+987 
-992 GYDAW
+992 
-997 LMTSPAPPARKELN
+997 
-1011 LIGASRST
+1011 
-1019 MQVTSRKVPDKVKQ
+1019 
-1033 AWAESVESG
+1033 ESG
-1042 DFSSYSFKDGQSQG
+1042 TVMTVMWRKG
-1056 VTMED
+1056 
-1061 WFGSEAYKQGKDE
+1061 
-1074 GRWR
+1074 GRK

>member
-39 NLMTKYGTSKDLSEQ
+39 NLMTKYGTSKDPSEQ

-269 MRDLSAELAT
+269 MKDLAAELAT

-304 IDSDGEEYDFKTFQF
+304 IDSEGEEYDFRTFQF

-337 NIPQVI
+337 SIPQVI

-364 NYIERIEK
+364 NYVERNQK
-372 RMLKSNI
+372 RMLKGNT
-379 RYLLSIVFQAGLA
+379 RYLLSIIFQAGLA

-430 KAQTTQVYVGM
+430 KAQTTQVYVSM

-459 DVEQILDEYEE
+459 DVEKILDEYED
-470 EDLFPPDETPSPN
+470 EDLFPPDETPSQD
-483 GSLLPPGASIPE
+483 GSLLPPGGSVPE
-495 QGSFAGYAEGVDLEA
+495 QGSFSGYAEGVDLEA

-517 EGNGPDAAP
+517 GGNGPDAAP

-541 TAERSG
+541 TAERRG
-547 EKLDGGGLEDFYAS
+547 EKLDSGGLEDFYAA

-586 KILCGLRDNTKH
+586 KILCGVRDNTKH

-690 FAASLKLLENCLG
+690 FAASLELLKSCIEPEDFSENPIDFPG
-703 EEISEDGGPGSGNF
+703 KSVTIKYQGTTGDGGPGSGNF
-717 GHKGVPGEVGGS
+717 GHEGQPGQVGGS
-729 LPNGGDAGLSSMN
+729 KQSLSQKEREKVVKRLVGQKTHDGVTIRAVANHAFDRIGGRKISLGRIDKMRNNGTVSPGN
-742 RLEAAAAVSKYGV
+742 RPHTRCYD
-755 GSTVKIT
+755 I
-762 KKSGKQFTFTKIGED
+762 
-777 KWKRDDQP
+777 
-785 EFEYEDV
+785 
-792 GVGSNCWGSEVEVKA
+792 
-807 QAPEP
+807 
-812 PPESEGAKE
+812 
-821 TEERSEKQGETEV
+821 
-834 SKESK
+834 
-839 PTGPKGTTAATSVA
+839 
-853 DMVGEENLEEF
+853 
-864 DTGERPNKYPPSDS
+864 
-878 RWGTEPGEYTVYRSG
+878 
-893 DVERDVVF
+893 
-901 TASDFEG
+901 EG
-908 SAVYA
+908 SRMVVDTDSGTVMTVMWR
-913 KGFPDAEGEDIRPI
+913 KGG
-927 NSGVYSYTVQIK
+927 
-939 KPFVAADLADTYQKL
+939 
-954 FGTKPKLEPTPA
+954 
-966 QIKKGIT
+966 
-973 AGDLWVQADEKIAA
+973 
-987 RLRKQ
+987 RK
-992 GYDAW
+992 
-997 LMTSPAPPARKELN
+997 
-1011 LIGASRST
+1011 
-1019 MQVTSRKVPDKVKQ
+1019 
-1033 AWAESVESG
+1033 
-1042 DFSSYSFKDGQSQG
+1042 
-1056 VTMED
+1056 
-1061 WFGSEAYKQGKDE
+1061 
-1074 GRWR
+1074 

>member
-1 MADNSRR
+1 
-8 DAQVEKLRRYADLI
+8 
-22 ARESGK
+22 
-28 AVRPYRADGFV
+28 
-39 NLMTKYGTSKDLSEQ
+39 
-54 YKYVPELQ
+54 
-62 VPDSLLTLFYEGNG
+62 
-76 LFAKIID
+76 
-83 APAEEAVK
+83 
-91 HGFTLEDVSD
+91 
-101 QTLIDFYQ
+101 
-109 EALEELDFE
+109 
-118 ETAMTAIKW
+118 
-127 ARLYG
+127 
-132 GSIAVML
+132 
-139 INDGRGL
+139 
-146 EEPLDWSNIR
+146 
-156 SIDDIRV
+156 
-163 YDRSVIQPDYD
+163 
-174 SMFSYDPRDPFRTRG
+174 MFSYDPRDPFRTRG

-269 MRDLSAELAT
+269 MKDLAAELAT

-304 IDSDGEEYDFKTFQF
+304 IDSEGEEYDFRTFQF

-337 NIPQVI
+337 SIPQVI

-364 NYIERIEK
+364 NYVERNQK
-372 RMLKSNI
+372 RMLKGNT
-379 RYLLSIVFQAGLA
+379 RYLLSIIFQAGLA

-430 KAQTTQVYVGM
+430 KAQTTQVYVSM

-459 DVEQILDEYEE
+459 DVEKILDEYED
-470 EDLFPPDETPSPN
+470 EDLFPPDETPSPD
-483 GSLLPPGASIPE
+483 GSLLPPGGSIPE

-541 TAERSG
+541 TAERRG
-547 EKLDGGGLEDFYAS
+547 EKLDSGGLEDFYAA

-586 KILCGLRDNTKH
+586 KILCGVRDNTKH

-657 YNGEPYSRDGEMMAP
+657 YNGEPYGRDGEMMAP

-690 FAASLKLLENCLG
+690 FAASLELLKNCIEPEDFSENPIDFPG
-703 EEISEDGGPGSGNF
+703 KSVTIKYQGTTEDGGPGSGNF
-717 GHKGVPGEVGGS
+717 GHEGQPGQVGGS
-729 LPNGGDAGLSSMN
+729 KRSLSPKEREKVVKRLVGQKTHDGVTIKAVANHAFDRIGGRKMSLGRIDKMRNGGTVSPGN
-742 RLEAAAAVSKYGV
+742 RPHTRCYD
-755 GSTVKIT
+755 I
-762 KKSGKQFTFTKIGED
+762 
-777 KWKRDDQP
+777 
-785 EFEYEDV
+785 
-792 GVGSNCWGSEVEVKA
+792 
-807 QAPEP
+807 
-812 PPESEGAKE
+812 
-821 TEERSEKQGETEV
+821 
-834 SKESK
+834 
-839 PTGPKGTTAATSVA
+839 
-853 DMVGEENLEEF
+853 
-864 DTGERPNKYPPSDS
+864 
-878 RWGTEPGEYTVYRSG
+878 
-893 DVERDVVF
+893 
-901 TASDFEG
+901 EG
-908 SAVYA
+908 SRMV
-913 KGFPDAEGEDIRPI
+913 
-927 NSGVYSYTVQIK
+927 V
-939 KPFVAADLADTYQKL
+939 DT
-954 FGTKPKLEPTPA
+954 
-966 QIKKGIT
+966 
-973 AGDLWVQADEKIAA
+973 
-987 RLRKQ
+987 
-992 GYDAW
+992 
-997 LMTSPAPPARKELN
+997 
-1011 LIGASRST
+1011 
-1019 MQVTSRKVPDKVKQ
+1019 
-1033 AWAESVESG
+1033 ESG
-1042 DFSSYSFKDGQSQG
+1042 TVMTVMWRK
-1056 VTMED
+1056 
-1061 WFGSEAYKQGKDE
+1061 A
-1074 GRWR
+1074 GRK

>member
-39 NLMTKYGTSKDLSEQ
+39 NLMNKYGTSKDTSEQ
-54 YKYVPELQ
+54 YKFVPEAQ
-62 VPDSLLTLFYEGNG
+62 IPDSVLTLFYEGNG
-76 LFAKIID
+76 LFSKIID

-91 HGFTLEDVSD
+91 HGFTLDDVSD
-101 QTLIDFYQ
+101 QALTDFYQ

-146 EEPLDWSNIR
+146 EEPLDWSNIQ

-163 YDRSVIQPDYD
+163 YDRSIVQPEYE

-189 SRLGMPERYQVFSK
+189 SRLGMPERYQVYSK
-203 YGTFTVHDSRCL
+203 YGSFTVHDSRCL

-236 PEYVRI
+236 PEYIRI

-249 EVAHGS
+249 EIAHGS

-304 IDSDGEEYDFKTFQF
+304 IDSEGEDYDFKSFQF

-364 NYIERIEK
+364 NYIERNQK
-372 RMLKSNI
+372 RMLKPNI
-379 RYLLSIVFQAGLA
+379 RYLLSVIFQAGLA

-417 ADLELKREQVKLA
+417 ADLELKREQVKLT
-430 KAQTTQVYVGM
+430 KAQTTQVYVSM
-441 QALDPTEVR
+441 QALDASEVR

-470 EDLFPPDETPSPN
+470 EDLFPPEEVPSPN

-517 EGNGPDAAP
+517 GGNGPDAAP

-541 TAERSG
+541 VAEWKG
-547 EKLDGGGLEDFYAS
+547 DKVDGKELEAFYAA

-586 KILCGLRDNTKH
+586 KILCGVRDNTKH
-598 PGQVCGPGGHLKAGE
+598 SGQICGPGGHLKAGE

-657 YNGEPYSRDGEMMAP
+657 YNGQPYSRDGEMMAP

-690 FAASLKLLENCLG
+690 FAASLELLKDCIG
-703 EEISEDGGPGSGNF
+703 EEIAEDGGPGSGNF
-717 GHKGVPGEVGGS
+717 GHEGRPGEIGGSSPDAKSLNTSLASSLQKGGSEFTKKAKEIVKSVPPGTKFKQFGVEFTKVDDDKWESTEDGTMTSERVIDQCFPEYISESMLPEFQDIESEDVAAAKIANGELEPEDTSVSGKGVAIAKYQDYGYQDVNGALREGRKLEGEAAEIDKGLQEAFRDAEPTSRPQTLYRDSGFAVTSKAFEETGLGKY
-729 LPNGGDAGLSSMN
+729 LADNFQGDNL
-742 RLEAAAAVSKYGV
+742 LEAWGNPEIRQAIRDGLIGYEFKEPGYS
-755 GSTVKIT
+755 STT
-762 KKSGKQFTFTKIGED
+762 KSYEFLSQFSAGQGGLLSIGEH
-777 KWKRDDQP
+777 
-785 EFEYEDV
+785 
-792 GVGSNCWGSEVEVKA
+792 
-807 QAPEP
+807 
-812 PPESEGAKE
+812 GAKE
-821 TEERSEKQGETEV
+821 SMMIRVPAG
-834 SKESK
+834 SK
-839 PTGPKGTTAATSVA
+839 VL
-853 DMVGEENLEEF
+853 DL
-864 DTGERPNKYPPSDS
+864 
-878 RWGTEPGEYTVYRSG
+878 
-893 DVERDVVF
+893 
-901 TASDFEG
+901 
-908 SAVYA
+908 
-913 KGFPDAEGEDIRPI
+913 GEDGMI
-927 NSGVYSYTVQIK
+927 SGSGEQETILNKGANYKIVDVYL
-939 KPFVAADLADTYQKL
+939 D
-954 FGTKPKLEPTPA
+954 
-966 QIKKGIT
+966 
-973 AGDLWVQADEKIAA
+973 
-987 RLRKQ
+987 Q
-992 GYDAW
+992 G
-997 LMTSPAPPARKELN
+997 
-1011 LIGASRST
+1011 
-1019 MQVTSRKVPDKVKQ
+1019 
-1033 AWAESVESG
+1033 SG
-1042 DFSSYSFKDGQSQG
+1042 SLGLVCDYLSG
-1056 VTMED
+1056 E
-1061 WFGSEAYKQGKDE
+1061 
-1074 GRWR
+1074 

>member
-39 NLMTKYGTSKDLSEQ
+39 NLMNKYGTSKDSSEQ
-54 YKYVPELQ
+54 YKYIPEMQ

-91 HGFTLEDVSD
+91 HGFTLDDVSD
-101 QTLIDFYQ
+101 QALIDFYQ

-146 EEPLDWSNIR
+146 EEPLDWNHIQ

-163 YDRSVIQPDYD
+163 YDRSIIQPEYE

-189 SRLGMPERYQVFSK
+189 SRLGMPERYQVYSK
-203 YGTFTVHDSRCL
+203 YGSFTVHDSRCL

-269 MRDLSAELAT
+269 MRDLSTELAT

-293 DMARGMMNSIA
+293 DMARGIMNSIA
-304 IDSDGEEYDFKTFQF
+304 IDSEYEDYDFKTFQF

-327 ASCNMLSAVS
+327 ASCNMLSAVT
-337 NIPQVI
+337 NIPQLI
-343 LFGQKVGGLG
+343 LFGQRVGGLS
-353 NGDDTSMENWY
+353 NVDDTSMENWY
-364 NYIERIEK
+364 NYVERIQK
-372 RMLKSNI
+372 RMIKSNL
-379 RYLLSIVFQAGLA
+379 RYLFSILFQAGLS

-406 NPLWSMSDTEK
+406 NPLWSMSDAEK

-430 KAQTTQVYVGM
+430 KAQTTQVYVEM
-441 QALDPTEVR
+441 QAIDASEVR

-459 DVEQILDEYEE
+459 DVEQILDEYEG
-470 EDLFPPDETPSPN
+470 EDLFPQDETPSPN
-483 GSLLPPGASIPE
+483 GSLFPPGTRIPE

-517 EGNGPDAAP
+517 GGNGPDAAP
-526 AATKLPQDMSQEELE
+526 AATKLPQDMSAEELE
-541 TAERSG
+541 RAARKDSARRDAYR
-547 EKLDGGGLEDFYAS
+547 KLGIKYQQRREDA
-561 LKRRLN
+561 
-567 TDADNDINESVG
+567 AGDINESVG

-586 KILCGLRDNTKH
+586 KILCGVRDNTKH
-598 PGQVCGPGGHLKAGE
+598 SGQICGPGGHLKAGE

-657 YNGEPYSRDGEMMAP
+657 YNGQPYSRDGEMTAP
-672 VFRSMEELMEMS
+672 VFRSMKELMEMS

-690 FAASLKLLENCLG
+690 FAASIELLKNCIEPENFPENPIDFSAELATIKYQEPTG
-703 EEISEDGGPGSGNF
+703 DGGPGSGNF
-717 GHKGVPGEVGGS
+717 GHKGQPGQVGGS
-729 LPNGGDAGLSSMN
+729 KQSLSPDEKDKVVKRLVGQKTHDGVTIRSVSNHAFDRICGRKMSIGRIDRMRNEGTVSPGN
-742 RLEAAAAVSKYGV
+742 RPHTRCYD
-755 GSTVKIT
+755 I
-762 KKSGKQFTFTKIGED
+762 
-777 KWKRDDQP
+777 
-785 EFEYEDV
+785 
-792 GVGSNCWGSEVEVKA
+792 
-807 QAPEP
+807 
-812 PPESEGAKE
+812 
-821 TEERSEKQGETEV
+821 
-834 SKESK
+834 
-839 PTGPKGTTAATSVA
+839 
-853 DMVGEENLEEF
+853 
-864 DTGERPNKYPPSDS
+864 
-878 RWGTEPGEYTVYRSG
+878 
-893 DVERDVVF
+893 
-901 TASDFEG
+901 EG
-908 SAVYA
+908 SRMVV
-913 KGFPDAEGEDIRPI
+913 DTD
-927 NSGVYSYTVQIK
+927 SGTVMTVMWRK
-939 KPFVAADLADTYQKL
+939 
-954 FGTKPKLEPTPA
+954 
-966 QIKKGIT
+966 
-973 AGDLWVQADEKIAA
+973 AG
-987 RLRKQ
+987 RK
-992 GYDAW
+992 
-997 LMTSPAPPARKELN
+997 
-1011 LIGASRST
+1011 
-1019 MQVTSRKVPDKVKQ
+1019 
-1033 AWAESVESG
+1033 
-1042 DFSSYSFKDGQSQG
+1042 
-1056 VTMED
+1056 
-1061 WFGSEAYKQGKDE
+1061 
-1074 GRWR
+1074 

>member
-39 NLMTKYGTSKDLSEQ
+39 NLMTKYGTSKDPSEQ

-269 MRDLSAELAT
+269 MKDLAAELAT

-304 IDSDGEEYDFKTFQF
+304 IDSEGEEYDFRTFQF

-337 NIPQVI
+337 SIPQVI

-364 NYIERIEK
+364 NYVERNQK
-372 RMLKSNI
+372 RMLKGNT
-379 RYLLSIVFQAGLA
+379 RYLLSIIFQAGLA

-430 KAQTTQVYVGM
+430 KAQTTQAYVSM

-459 DVEQILDEYEE
+459 DVEKILDEYED
-470 EDLFPPDETPSPN
+470 EDLFPPDETPSPD
-483 GSLLPPGASIPE
+483 GSLLPPGGSIPE

-541 TAERSG
+541 TAERRG
-547 EKLDGGGLEDFYAS
+547 EKLDSGGLEDFYAA

-586 KILCGLRDNTKH
+586 KILCGVRDNTKH

-672 VFRSMEELMEMS
+672 VFRSMGELMEMS

-690 FAASLKLLENCLG
+690 FAASLELLKSCIEPEDFSENPIDFPG
-703 EEISEDGGPGSGNF
+703 KSVTIKYQGTIGDGGPGSGNF
-717 GHKGVPGEVGGS
+717 GHEGQPGQVGGS
-729 LPNGGDAGLSSMN
+729 KQSLSQKEREKVVKRLVGQKTHDGVTIRTVANHAFDRIGGRKISLGRIDKMRNSGTVSPGN
-742 RLEAAAAVSKYGV
+742 RPHTRCYD
-755 GSTVKIT
+755 I
-762 KKSGKQFTFTKIGED
+762 
-777 KWKRDDQP
+777 
-785 EFEYEDV
+785 
-792 GVGSNCWGSEVEVKA
+792 
-807 QAPEP
+807 
-812 PPESEGAKE
+812 
-821 TEERSEKQGETEV
+821 
-834 SKESK
+834 
-839 PTGPKGTTAATSVA
+839 
-853 DMVGEENLEEF
+853 
-864 DTGERPNKYPPSDS
+864 
-878 RWGTEPGEYTVYRSG
+878 
-893 DVERDVVF
+893 
-901 TASDFEG
+901 EG
-908 SAVYA
+908 SRMV
-913 KGFPDAEGEDIRPI
+913 
-927 NSGVYSYTVQIK
+927 V
-939 KPFVAADLADTYQKL
+939 DT
-954 FGTKPKLEPTPA
+954 
-966 QIKKGIT
+966 
-973 AGDLWVQADEKIAA
+973 
-987 RLRKQ
+987 
-992 GYDAW
+992 
-997 LMTSPAPPARKELN
+997 
-1011 LIGASRST
+1011 
-1019 MQVTSRKVPDKVKQ
+1019 
-1033 AWAESVESG
+1033 ESG
-1042 DFSSYSFKDGQSQG
+1042 TVMTVMWRKG
-1056 VTMED
+1056 
-1061 WFGSEAYKQGKDE
+1061 
-1074 GRWR
+1074 GRK

>member
-39 NLMTKYGTSKDLSEQ
+39 NLMTKYGTSKDPSEQ

-109 EALEELDFE
+109 ETLEELDFE

-269 MRDLSAELAT
+269 MKDLAAELAT

-304 IDSDGEEYDFKTFQF
+304 IDSEGEEYDFRTFQF

-337 NIPQVI
+337 SIPQVI

-364 NYIERIEK
+364 NYVERNQK
-372 RMLKSNI
+372 RMLKGNT
-379 RYLLSIVFQAGLA
+379 RYLLSIIFQAGLA

-430 KAQTTQVYVGM
+430 KAQTTQVYVSM

-459 DVEQILDEYEE
+459 DVEKILDEYED
-470 EDLFPPDETPSPN
+470 EDLFPPDETPSQD
-483 GSLLPPGASIPE
+483 GSLLPPGGSVPE
-495 QGSFAGYAEGVDLEA
+495 QGSFSGYAEGVDLEA

-541 TAERSG
+541 TAERRG
-547 EKLDGGGLEDFYAS
+547 EKLDSGGLEDFYAA

-586 KILCGLRDNTKH
+586 KILCGVRDNTKH

-657 YNGEPYSRDGEMMAP
+657 YNGEPYSRDGEMMSP

-690 FAASLKLLENCLG
+690 FAASLELLKNCIEPEDFSENPIDFPG
-703 EEISEDGGPGSGNF
+703 KSVTIKYQGTTGDGGPGSGNF
-717 GHKGVPGEVGGS
+717 GHEGQPGQVGGS
-729 LPNGGDAGLSSMN
+729 KQSLSQKERKKVVKRLVGQKTHDGVTIRAVANHAFDRIGGRKISLGRIDKMRNNGTVSPGN
-742 RLEAAAAVSKYGV
+742 RPHTRCYD
-755 GSTVKIT
+755 I
-762 KKSGKQFTFTKIGED
+762 
-777 KWKRDDQP
+777 
-785 EFEYEDV
+785 
-792 GVGSNCWGSEVEVKA
+792 
-807 QAPEP
+807 
-812 PPESEGAKE
+812 
-821 TEERSEKQGETEV
+821 
-834 SKESK
+834 
-839 PTGPKGTTAATSVA
+839 
-853 DMVGEENLEEF
+853 
-864 DTGERPNKYPPSDS
+864 
-878 RWGTEPGEYTVYRSG
+878 
-893 DVERDVVF
+893 
-901 TASDFEG
+901 EG
-908 SAVYA
+908 SRMV
-913 KGFPDAEGEDIRPI
+913 
-927 NSGVYSYTVQIK
+927 V
-939 KPFVAADLADTYQKL
+939 DT
-954 FGTKPKLEPTPA
+954 
-966 QIKKGIT
+966 
-973 AGDLWVQADEKIAA
+973 
-987 RLRKQ
+987 
-992 GYDAW
+992 
-997 LMTSPAPPARKELN
+997 
-1011 LIGASRST
+1011 
-1019 MQVTSRKVPDKVKQ
+1019 
-1033 AWAESVESG
+1033 ESG
-1042 DFSSYSFKDGQSQG
+1042 TVMTVMWRKG
-1056 VTMED
+1056 
-1061 WFGSEAYKQGKDE
+1061 
-1074 GRWR
+1074 GRE

>member
-39 NLMTKYGTSKDLSEQ
+39 NLMNKYGTSKDPSEQ
-54 YKYVPELQ
+54 YRYVPELQ

-91 HGFTLEDVSD
+91 HGFTLDDVSD
-101 QTLIDFYQ
+101 QALVDFYQ

-163 YDRSVIQPDYD
+163 YDRSVVQPDYD

-242 NKAIRDA
+242 NRAIRDA

-304 IDSDGEEYDFKTFQF
+304 IDSEGEEYDFKTFQF

-364 NYIERIEK
+364 NYVERIDK

-541 TAERSG
+541 TAERRG
-547 EKLDGGGLEDFYAS
+547 EKLDSGGLEDFYAA

-586 KILCGLRDNTKH
+586 KILCGVRDNTKH

-690 FAASLKLLENCLG
+690 FAASLKLLEICLG
-703 EEISEDGGPGSGNF
+703 KETAEDGGPGSGNF
-717 GHKGVPGEVGGS
+717 GHKGVKGQLGG
-729 LPNGGDAGLSSMN
+729 
-742 RLEAAAAVSKYGV
+742 V
-755 GSTVKIT
+755 
-762 KKSGKQFTFTKIGED
+762 
-777 KWKRDDQP
+777 
-785 EFEYEDV
+785 
-792 GVGSNCWGSEVEVKA
+792 C
-807 QAPEP
+807 
-812 PPESEGAKE
+812 AK
-821 TEERSEKQGETEV
+821 
-834 SKESK
+834 
-839 PTGPKGTTAATSVA
+839 
-853 DMVGEENLEEF
+853 
-864 DTGERPNKYPPSDS
+864 
-878 RWGTEPGEYTVYRSG
+878 
-893 DVERDVVF
+893 
-901 TASDFEG
+901 
-908 SAVYA
+908 
-913 KGFPDAEGEDIRPI
+913 
-927 NSGVYSYTVQIK
+927 
-939 KPFVAADLADTYQKL
+939 
-954 FGTKPKLEPTPA
+954 
-966 QIKKGIT
+966 
-973 AGDLWVQADEKIAA
+973 
-987 RLRKQ
+987 
-992 GYDAW
+992 
-997 LMTSPAPPARKELN
+997 
-1011 LIGASRST
+1011 
-1019 MQVTSRKVPDKVKQ
+1019 
-1033 AWAESVESG
+1033 
-1042 DFSSYSFKDGQSQG
+1042 
-1056 VTMED
+1056 
-1061 WFGSEAYKQGKDE
+1061 
-1074 GRWR
+1074 

>member
-1 MADNSRR
+1 M
-8 DAQVEKLRRYADLI
+8 
-22 ARESGK
+22 
-28 AVRPYRADGFV
+28 
-39 NLMTKYGTSKDLSEQ
+39 
-54 YKYVPELQ
+54 
-62 VPDSLLTLFYEGNG
+62 PDSLLTLFYEGNG

-91 HGFTLEDVSD
+91 HGFTLDDVSD
-101 QTLIDFYQ
+101 QALVDFYQ

-163 YDRSVIQPDYD
+163 YDRSVVQPDYD

-242 NKAIRDA
+242 NRAIRDA

-304 IDSDGEEYDFKTFQF
+304 IDSEGEEYDFKTFQF

-364 NYIERIEK
+364 NYVERIDK

-541 TAERSG
+541 TAERRG
-547 EKLDGGGLEDFYAS
+547 EKLDSGGLEDFYAA

-586 KILCGLRDNTKH
+586 KILCGVRDNTKH

-657 YNGEPYSRDGEMMAP
+657 YNGEPYGRDGEMMAP

-690 FAASLKLLENCLG
+690 FAASLELLKNCIEPEDFSENPIDFPG
-703 EEISEDGGPGSGNF
+703 KSVTIKYQGTTEDGGPGSGNF
-717 GHKGVPGEVGGS
+717 GHEGQPGQVGGS
-729 LPNGGDAGLSSMN
+729 KRSLSPKEREKVVKRLVGQKTHDGVTIKAVANHAFDRIGGRKMSLGRIDKMRNGGTVSPGN
-742 RLEAAAAVSKYGV
+742 RPHTRCYD
-755 GSTVKIT
+755 I
-762 KKSGKQFTFTKIGED
+762 
-777 KWKRDDQP
+777 
-785 EFEYEDV
+785 
-792 GVGSNCWGSEVEVKA
+792 
-807 QAPEP
+807 
-812 PPESEGAKE
+812 
-821 TEERSEKQGETEV
+821 
-834 SKESK
+834 
-839 PTGPKGTTAATSVA
+839 
-853 DMVGEENLEEF
+853 
-864 DTGERPNKYPPSDS
+864 
-878 RWGTEPGEYTVYRSG
+878 
-893 DVERDVVF
+893 
-901 TASDFEG
+901 EG
-908 SAVYA
+908 SRMV
-913 KGFPDAEGEDIRPI
+913 
-927 NSGVYSYTVQIK
+927 V
-939 KPFVAADLADTYQKL
+939 DT
-954 FGTKPKLEPTPA
+954 
-966 QIKKGIT
+966 
-973 AGDLWVQADEKIAA
+973 
-987 RLRKQ
+987 
-992 GYDAW
+992 
-997 LMTSPAPPARKELN
+997 
-1011 LIGASRST
+1011 
-1019 MQVTSRKVPDKVKQ
+1019 
-1033 AWAESVESG
+1033 ESG
-1042 DFSSYSFKDGQSQG
+1042 TVMTVMWRK
-1056 VTMED
+1056 
-1061 WFGSEAYKQGKDE
+1061 A
-1074 GRWR
+1074 GRK

>member
-39 NLMTKYGTSKDLSEQ
+39 NLMTKYGTSKDPSEQ

-269 MRDLSAELAT
+269 MKDLAAELAT

-304 IDSDGEEYDFKTFQF
+304 IDSEGEEYDFRTFQF

-337 NIPQVI
+337 SIPQVI

-364 NYIERIEK
+364 NYVERNQK
-372 RMLKSNI
+372 RMLKGNT
-379 RYLLSIVFQAGLA
+379 RYLLSIIFQAGLA

-430 KAQTTQVYVGM
+430 KAQTTQVYVSM

-459 DVEQILDEYEE
+459 DVEKILDEYED
-470 EDLFPPDETPSPN
+470 EDLFPPDETPSPD
-483 GSLLPPGASIPE
+483 GSLLPPGGSIPE

-541 TAERSG
+541 TAERRG
-547 EKLDGGGLEDFYAS
+547 EKLDSGGLEDFYAA

-586 KILCGLRDNTKH
+586 KILCGVRDNTKH

-657 YNGEPYSRDGEMMAP
+657 YNGEPYGRDGEMMAP

-690 FAASLKLLENCLG
+690 FAASLELLKNCIEPEDFSENPIDFPG
-703 EEISEDGGPGSGNF
+703 KSVTIKYQGTTEDGGPGSGNF
-717 GHKGVPGEVGGS
+717 GHEGQPGPGGGS
-729 LPNGGDAGLSSMN
+729 TRSHSPMEREKVVKRLVGQKTHDGVTIKAVANHAFDRIGGRKMSLGRIDKMRNGGTVSPGN
-742 RLEAAAAVSKYGV
+742 RPHTRCYD
-755 GSTVKIT
+755 I
-762 KKSGKQFTFTKIGED
+762 
-777 KWKRDDQP
+777 
-785 EFEYEDV
+785 
-792 GVGSNCWGSEVEVKA
+792 
-807 QAPEP
+807 
-812 PPESEGAKE
+812 
-821 TEERSEKQGETEV
+821 
-834 SKESK
+834 
-839 PTGPKGTTAATSVA
+839 
-853 DMVGEENLEEF
+853 
-864 DTGERPNKYPPSDS
+864 
-878 RWGTEPGEYTVYRSG
+878 
-893 DVERDVVF
+893 
-901 TASDFEG
+901 EG
-908 SAVYA
+908 SRMV
-913 KGFPDAEGEDIRPI
+913 
-927 NSGVYSYTVQIK
+927 V
-939 KPFVAADLADTYQKL
+939 DT
-954 FGTKPKLEPTPA
+954 
-966 QIKKGIT
+966 
-973 AGDLWVQADEKIAA
+973 
-987 RLRKQ
+987 
-992 GYDAW
+992 
-997 LMTSPAPPARKELN
+997 
-1011 LIGASRST
+1011 
-1019 MQVTSRKVPDKVKQ
+1019 
-1033 AWAESVESG
+1033 ESG
-1042 DFSSYSFKDGQSQG
+1042 TVMTVMWRK
-1056 VTMED
+1056 
-1061 WFGSEAYKQGKDE
+1061 A
-1074 GRWR
+1074 GRK

>member
-39 NLMTKYGTSKDLSEQ
+39 NLMNKYGTSKDQSEQ
-54 YKYVPELQ
+54 YKYVPEMQ
-62 VPDSLLTLFYEGNG
+62 VPDSLLTMFYEGNG
-76 LFAKIID
+76 LFSKIID

-91 HGFTLEDVSD
+91 HGFALDDVSD
-101 QTLIDFYQ
+101 QVLIDFYQ

-146 EEPLDWSNIR
+146 EEPLDWSHIQ

-163 YDRSVIQPDYD
+163 YDRSIIQPEYE

-189 SRLGMPERYQVFSK
+189 SRLGMPERYQVYSK
-203 YGTFTVHDSRCL
+203 YGSFTVHDSRCL

-242 NKAIRDA
+242 NKAVRDA
-249 EVAHGS
+249 EIAHGS

-269 MRDLSAELAT
+269 MRDLSTELAT

-304 IDSDGEEYDFKTFQF
+304 IDSEGEDYDFKSFQF

-343 LFGQKVGGLG
+343 LFGQKVSGLG

-364 NYIERIEK
+364 NYIERNQK
-372 RMLKSNI
+372 RMLKPNI
-379 RYLLSIVFQAGLA
+379 RYLLSVIFQAGLA

-406 NPLWSMSDTEK
+406 NPLWSMSDIEK
-417 ADLELKREQVKLA
+417 ADLELKREQVKLT
-430 KAQTTQVYVGM
+430 KAQTTEVYVSM
-441 QALDPTEVR
+441 QALDGSEVR

-470 EDLFPPDETPSPN
+470 EDLFPPEEVPSPN

-495 QGSFAGYAEGVDLEA
+495 QGNFSGYAEGVDLEA

-517 EGNGPDAAP
+517 GGNGPDAAP
-526 AATKLPQDMSQEELE
+526 AATKLPQDMSREELE
-541 TAERSG
+541 VAERKGDKMDG
-547 EKLDGGGLEDFYAS
+547 EELEAFYTA

-586 KILCGLRDNTKH
+586 KILCGVRDNTKH
-598 PGQVCGPGGHLKAGE
+598 SGRICGPGGHLKTGE

-643 DDTGMTPAVFLCTD
+643 DDSGMTPAVFLCTD
-657 YNGEPYSRDGEMMAP
+657 YNGQPYSRDGEMMAP

-690 FAASLKLLENCLG
+690 FAASLELLKNCLEPELFSENPIDFSG
-703 EEISEDGGPGSGNF
+703 ETVTIKYQGTTEDGGPGSGNF
-717 GHKGVPGEVGGS
+717 GHEGQPGQVGGS
-729 LPNGGDAGLSSMN
+729 
-742 RLEAAAAVSKYGV
+742 
-755 GSTVKIT
+755 
-762 KKSGKQFTFTKIGED
+762 KQ
-777 KWKRDDQP
+777 
-785 EFEYEDV
+785 
-792 GVGSNCWGSEVEVKA
+792 SL
-807 QAPEP
+807 
-812 PPESEGAKE
+812 
-821 TEERSEKQGETEV
+821 
-834 SKESK
+834 
-839 PTGPKGTTAATSVA
+839 GPK
-853 DMVGEENLEEF
+853 
-864 DTGERPNKYPPSDS
+864 
-878 RWGTEPGEYTVYRSG
+878 
-893 DVERDVVF
+893 
-901 TASDFEG
+901 
-908 SAVYA
+908 
-913 KGFPDAEGEDIRPI
+913 
-927 NSGVYSYTVQIK
+927 
-939 KPFVAADLADTYQKL
+939 
-954 FGTKPKLEPTPA
+954 
-966 QIKKGIT
+966 
-973 AGDLWVQADEKIAA
+973 
-987 RLRKQ
+987 
-992 GYDAW
+992 
-997 LMTSPAPPARKELN
+997 
-1011 LIGASRST
+1011 
-1019 MQVTSRKVPDKVKQ
+1019 
-1033 AWAESVESG
+1033 
-1042 DFSSYSFKDGQSQG
+1042 
-1056 VTMED
+1056 
-1061 WFGSEAYKQGKDE
+1061 
-1074 GRWR
+1074 

>member
-39 NLMTKYGTSKDLSEQ
+39 NLMTKYGTSKDPSEQ

-242 NKAIRDA
+242 NKAIRDS

-269 MRDLSAELAT
+269 MKDLAAELAT

-304 IDSDGEEYDFKTFQF
+304 IDSEGEEYDFRTFQF

-337 NIPQVI
+337 SIPQVI

-364 NYIERIEK
+364 NYVERNQK
-372 RMLKSNI
+372 RMLKGNT
-379 RYLLSIVFQAGLA
+379 RYLLSIIFQAGLA

-430 KAQTTQVYVGM
+430 KAQTTQVYVSM

-459 DVEQILDEYEE
+459 DVEKILDEYED
-470 EDLFPPDETPSPN
+470 EDLFPPDETPSQD
-483 GSLLPPGASIPE
+483 GSLLPPGGSVPE
-495 QGSFAGYAEGVDLEA
+495 QGSFSGYAEGVDLEA

-517 EGNGPDAAP
+517 GGNGPDAAP

-541 TAERSG
+541 TAERRG
-547 EKLDGGGLEDFYAS
+547 EKLDSGGLEDFYAA

-586 KILCGLRDNTKH
+586 KILCGVRDNTKH

-690 FAASLKLLENCLG
+690 FAASLELLKSCIEPEDFSENPIDFPG
-703 EEISEDGGPGSGNF
+703 KSVTIKYQGTTGDGGPGSGNF
-717 GHKGVPGEVGGS
+717 GHEGQPGQVGGS
-729 LPNGGDAGLSSMN
+729 KQSLSQKEREKVVKRLVGQKTHDGVTIRAVANHAFDRIGGRKISLGRIDKMRNNGTVSPGN
-742 RLEAAAAVSKYGV
+742 RPHTRCYD
-755 GSTVKIT
+755 I
-762 KKSGKQFTFTKIGED
+762 
-777 KWKRDDQP
+777 
-785 EFEYEDV
+785 
-792 GVGSNCWGSEVEVKA
+792 
-807 QAPEP
+807 
-812 PPESEGAKE
+812 
-821 TEERSEKQGETEV
+821 
-834 SKESK
+834 
-839 PTGPKGTTAATSVA
+839 
-853 DMVGEENLEEF
+853 
-864 DTGERPNKYPPSDS
+864 
-878 RWGTEPGEYTVYRSG
+878 
-893 DVERDVVF
+893 
-901 TASDFEG
+901 EG
-908 SAVYA
+908 SRMVVDTDSGTVMTVMWR
-913 KGFPDAEGEDIRPI
+913 KGG
-927 NSGVYSYTVQIK
+927 
-939 KPFVAADLADTYQKL
+939 
-954 FGTKPKLEPTPA
+954 
-966 QIKKGIT
+966 
-973 AGDLWVQADEKIAA
+973 
-987 RLRKQ
+987 RK
-992 GYDAW
+992 
-997 LMTSPAPPARKELN
+997 
-1011 LIGASRST
+1011 
-1019 MQVTSRKVPDKVKQ
+1019 
-1033 AWAESVESG
+1033 
-1042 DFSSYSFKDGQSQG
+1042 
-1056 VTMED
+1056 
-1061 WFGSEAYKQGKDE
+1061 
-1074 GRWR
+1074 